1 MRTMVKWGEA
11 KQICISIAEILDRN
25 LMVKLGMM
33 LELKEAIDHAIAI
46 AIASQA
52 IGCQD
57 IPNRVAL
64 NQIEFF
70 HR

>member
-11 KQICISIAEILDRN
+11 KQICTSVAEILDRN

-52 IGCQD
+52 IGC
-57 IPNRVAL
+57 
-64 NQIEFF
+64 
-70 HR
+70 